1 MSGGIQVGWMTAGGQ
16 FYGSIQ
22 AMPKRQQATAKP
34 VYDPAIV
41 ASLINAARELISAQA
56 DYDRL
61 DAPGGAKWDRLQAAR
76 FSHAEVTA
84 KFNGATK

>member
-1 MSGGIQVGWMTAGGQ
+1 MSRGIQVGWITAGGQ
-16 FYGSIQ
+16 LYGSKRS
-22 AMPKRQQATAKP
+22 MPLHQQAAAKP

-41 ASLINAARELISAQA
+41 ASLISAARELISAQA

-76 FSHAEVTA
+76 FTHAEVTA
-84 KFNGATK
+84 KFNGAKS